1 MTWKVIVLANDKISH
16 LISLLPKFPDVALVG
31 VTPVGPLMQRAYL
44 QGNENEMRELL
55 SIVDPQI
62 KRKNGKV

>member
-16 LISLLPKFPDVALVG
+16 LISILTKFPDVALVG
-31 VTPVGPLMQRAYL
+31 VAPVGPLTQRAYL

>member
-1 MTWKVIVLANDKISH
+1 MTWKVVVLANDKISH
-16 LISLLPKFPDVALVG
+16 LISLLSMFPGVALVG
-31 VTPVGPLMQRAYL
+31 VANVGPLMQRAYL